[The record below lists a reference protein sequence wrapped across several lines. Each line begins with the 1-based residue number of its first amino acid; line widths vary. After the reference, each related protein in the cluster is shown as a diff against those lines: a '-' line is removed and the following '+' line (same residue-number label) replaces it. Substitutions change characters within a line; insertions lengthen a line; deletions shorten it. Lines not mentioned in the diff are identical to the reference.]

1 MIHSPFP
8 AGLAPAP
15 ATLLDERSRP
25 DFRDIFGTLAAR
37 STSLASA
44 VTRVR
49 LSTLDLT
56 SVELSA
62 LTSFRV
68 LVAELNA
75 LHLDAEARVLLTQP
89 RRAHSVRLLAE
100 LLEGG
105 VLEVRAA
112 PLGGWSPDF
121 TVFGDADG
129 PAAVLTGFH
138 WFDRPYAHRGPAL
151 TSLHGRDG
159 ALLAGRRHEE
169 LWKQAHDVGPAV
181 WSLLARADAR
191 ARVVS
196 PPAAPPA
203 PRSPTRPI
211 ARRAGARGAKVPG
224 SG

>member
-1 MIHSPFP
+1 MTRPSFP
-8 AGLAPAP
+8 VGLAPAP
-15 ATLLDERSRP
+15 AALLDERSRP
-25 DFRDIFGTLAAR
+25 DFRDVFGTLAAR

-56 SVELSA
+56 SIELSR
-62 LTSFRV
+62 LTGFRV

-105 VLEVRAA
+105 VLEVRSA

-121 TVFGDADG
+121 TVFGDAEG
-129 PAAVLTGFH
+129 PTAVLTGFH
-138 WFDRPYAHRGPAL
+138 WFDRPYPHRGPAL
-151 TSLHGRDG
+151 NSLHGPAG
-159 ALLAGRRHEE
+159 ARLAQRRHAE
-169 LWKQAHDVGPAV
+169 LWERAHDVGPAV

-191 ARVVS
+191 SRLVS
-196 PPAAPPA
+196 RPATPGAPPLPPRPA
-203 PRSPTRPI
+203 P
-211 ARRAGARGAKVPG
+211 RRAGAR
-224 SG
+224 SGTATESG